1 MTDWLPRNPIVT
13 MFRNIIAVIDQI
25 VYTLMSYL
33 YQIFFAVAS
42 VDFLN
47 GDVVSSIYQRVQLIL
62 GVFMIFKL
70 AVSILQGIMS
80 PDAVYDKKGGMGKI
94 ITRIIVSLIMLALM
108 APINVPSPS
117 NEFEKQIDSNGLL
130 FGTLFS
136 LQNRV
141 LSNNTIGRLMIG
153 TSDAAENATSSQS
166 LKQTG
171 DLFATTVLKTFIGV
185 NMKEDGGKVCGN
197 IDSDIMKI
205 YNSPKSTPGQ
215 LLSIVSI
222 SCEQAANGSGGG
234 SLFSNIIQ
242 EFVGSDQYAFA
253 YFLILSTAAG
263 IIIDILLIAYSVDV
277 AVRVFKLAI
286 LRLIAPIPIISH
298 MHISAKEGKGADAF
312 SLWTQSLISTY
323 IELFIRLA
331 VIYFVLFILNSI
343 LVNGINFTY
352 GTSSTI
358 INGFATLFI
367 IIGLMFFARQAPN
380 YIKSVLGIKS
390 SGSIGLT
397 ALTTATANI
406 AAGENPFAGNTIRD
420 RLRSFNDFGHTINE
434 DVAKQHFGDK
444 DFKGRGE
451 FYTKRKAIIGKI
463 QEDYDRDLRQE
474 YYKRGLDIDDYSY
487 NILDDNNNV
496 IGTVSGL
503 DRSNYSKHLFE
514 HKKSVSA
521 RTSADVLDRN
531 KKRYSARMNQHAP
544 SDGRGVTA
552 RRGDLEQTAAH
563 TTAPQYNYT
572 DSTGTTP
579 RYSDMPRRGSHTP
592 PPDSSKNPPG
602 TP

>member
-13 MFRNIIAVIDQI
+13 MFRSIIAVIDQI

-153 TSDAAENATSSQS
+153 TSDAAENATSSKS

-367 IIGLMFFARQAPN
+367 IIGLMFFAKQAPN

-390 SGSIGLT
+390 NGSIGLT

-406 AAGENPFAGNTIRD
+406 QSGVSPFKGDNLRERFQSFRD
-420 RLRSFNDFGHTINE
+420 FIGYE
-434 DVAKQHFGDK
+434 DVATKHFGDK
-444 DFKGRGE
+444 DFQGHGE
-451 FYTKRKAIIGKI
+451 LWKKKKDIVKKI
-463 QEDYDRDLRQE
+463 KEDYERDLHQE
-474 YYKRGLDIDDYSY
+474 YYRRGLDIDPADESPVQKRWWLNNDYVKHQSKA
-487 NILDDNNNV
+487 NQLAVN
-496 IGTVSGL
+496 S
-503 DRSNYSKHLFE
+503 SNY
-514 HKKSVSA
+514 KKEIKNYYRA
-521 RTSADVLDRN
+521 T
-531 KKRYSARMNQHAP
+531 
-544 SDGRGVTA
+544 GRGNAVRRAQALNQDGVTKLQE
-552 RRGDLEQTAAH
+552 GKLP
-563 TTAPQYNYT
+563 PQQ
-572 DSTGTTP
+572 
-579 RYSDMPRRGSHTP
+579 TP
-592 PPDSSKNPPG
+592 PQQPPSNPPAG

>member
-141 LSNNTIGRLMIG
+141 LSNNTIGRLMLG
-153 TSDAAENATSSQS
+153 TSDAAENATSSES

-390 SGSIGLT
+390 NGSIGLT

-406 AAGENPFAGNTIRD
+406 QSGVRPFKGDN
-420 RLRSFNDFGHTINE
+420 LRERFQSFSDFIGSE
-434 DVAKQHFGDK
+434 DVATKHFGDK
-444 DFKGRGE
+444 DFQGHGE
-451 FYTKRKAIIGKI
+451 LWKKKKDIVKKI
-463 QEDYDRDLRQE
+463 KEDYERDLHQE
-474 YYKRGLDIDDYSY
+474 YYRRGLDIDPADEAPVQKRWWLNNDY
-487 NILDDNNNV
+487 V
-496 IGTVSGL
+496 KHQ
-503 DRSNYSKHLFE
+503 SKANQLAVN
-514 HKKSVSA
+514 S
-521 RTSADVLDRN
+521 R
-531 KKRYSARMNQHAP
+531 RYSGELQYYHRAT
-544 SDGRGVTA
+544 GRGNAVRRAQALKPNGVTELQN
-552 RRGDLEQTAAH
+552 GNLP
-563 TTAPQYNYT
+563 PQQ
-572 DSTGTTP
+572 
-579 RYSDMPRRGSHTP
+579 TP
-592 PPDSSKNPPG
+592 PQQPPSNPPAG

>member
-141 LSNNTIGRLMIG
+141 LSNNTIGRLMLG

-312 SLWTQSLISTY
+312 SIWTQSLISTY

-390 SGSIGLT
+390 SGGGSIGLT

-406 AAGENPFAGNTIRD
+406 QAGTPVFGSGNVLD
-420 RLRSFNDFGHTINE
+420 RLHNFNEFGRTINE
-434 DVAKQHFGDK
+434 EVATKHFGDK
-444 DFKGRGE
+444 DFQGHGE
-451 FYTKRKAIIGKI
+451 LWKKRKDIIKKVKD
-463 QEDYDRDLRQE
+463 DYERDLHQE
-474 YYKRGLDIDDYSY
+474 YYRRGLDIDPA
-487 NILDDNNNV
+487 DNNPVQKRWWLHDDYIKAKNK
-496 IGTVSGL
+496 
-503 DRSNYSKHLFE
+503 SNQLESN
-514 HKKSVSA
+514 S
-521 RTSADVLDRN
+521 R
-531 KKRYSARMNQHAP
+531 RYSGELQYYHRAT
-544 SDGRGVTA
+544 GRGNAVRRAQALKPNGVTELQN
-552 RRGDLEQTAAH
+552 GNIP
-563 TTAPQYNYT
+563 PQQ
-572 DSTGTTP
+572 
-579 RYSDMPRRGSHTP
+579 TP
-592 PPDSSKNPPG
+592 PQQPPSNPPAG